1 MKRVAVAEKAKKLP
15 SEVKIENK
23 KTATS
28 VILSL
33 VLFL

>member
-1 MKRVAVAEKAKKLP
+1 MKRIAVAEKAKKLP
-15 SEVKIENK
+15 SEVKMENK
-23 KTATS
+23 KTAIS